1 MTLLPESGTGI
12 TASTNT
18 SLTKQE
24 GECTDG
30 DFPTS
35 PPSTDILSS
44 VGLGGGA
51 GKIKTD
57 A

>member
-1 MTLLPESGTGI
+1 MDTLPKEKRT
-12 TASTNT
+12 STN
-18 SLTKQE
+18 LPKAHI
-24 GECTDG
+24 
-30 DFPTS
+30 F
-35 PPSTDILSS
+35 TDILSS